1 MFVLI
6 PESIPGGR
14 HFSCEVASS
23 NFGEKL
29 WASELSSDF
38 DQGQMTSNLY
48 KLITFCWRCWKSESF
63 VIQLPLACRHC
74 FSPEKH
80 FRGSCFEHLV
90 QFFIVASLKNC
101 NFMITLKSP
110 EIAEVPSESVPPGP
124 MAVQCFYFE
133 RISGIIVGNVIQR
146 MESGPSEAWPPGQ
159 HYHERKIPNL
169 TLMHSSPGCWHQW
182 KWPSVWITKPLPQPA
197 SRY

>member
-48 KLITFCWRCWKSESF
+48 KFITFCWRCWKSESF

-90 QFFIVASLKNC
+90 QFFIVASPKNC

-110 EIAEVPSESVPPGP
+110 WNRWSPLGLSSSGSNGS
-124 MAVQCFYFE
+124 AVFLLWA
-133 RISGIIVGNVIQR
+133 IQR
-146 MESGPSEAWPPGQ
+146 DHRGKRDSTHGKRTQRSMAAWP
-159 HYHERKIPNL
+159 
-169 TLMHSSPGCWHQW
+169 TLSWTQNSKFDSDAFFPWMSTPV
-182 KWPSVWITKPLPQPA
+182 KVA
-197 SRY
+197 